1 MSEFD
6 LELEAA
12 RELAE
17 RSRKVAKRT
26 MLGLALLSIVLIGA
40 AGIAVWLAVDNS
52 RLAESNAIHAATQQQ
67 EKQNL
72 AAEFEAACK
81 TADFQQTPAGSNICH
96 KAEKVASNPDAPQ
109 SGPQGVQGIQGAAGI
124 PGPLGP
130 IGPTGP
136 KGDTGNAGLA
146 GIIGAM
152 GQAGTP
158 GPQGETG
165 LTGLTGAK
173 GDPGPQGAPGLNG
186 EPGAEG
192 PAGPAGPAGADGKDG
207 APGADG
213 QSPSSITF
221 TDKTGTT
228 YTCTPN
234 PPGSSTYTCSSGGLK
249 P

>member
-40 AGIAVWLAVDNS
+40 AAIAVWLAVDNS

-81 TADFQQTPAGSNICH
+81 TADFQQTPAGSNICR
-96 KAEKVASNPDAPQ
+96 KAEKVASDPGAPQ
-109 SGPQGVQGIQGAAGI
+109 SGPQGIQGAAGI

-130 IGPTGP
+130 LGPTGP
-136 KGDTGNAGLA
+136 KGDTGHTGLA

-173 GDPGPQGAPGLNG
+173 GDTGAQGPPGLNG
-186 EPGAEG
+186 EPGAQ
-192 PAGPAGPAGADGKDG
+192 GPAGPAGADGKDG

-234 PPGSSTYTCSSGGLK
+234 PPGSATYTCAGSG
-249 P
+249 PVP